1 VSGWLDY
8 PFFLRALA
16 AGILV
21 ALLCGALSFF
31 VLLRRLAFVG
41 TGVAHAAFGG
51 VAIAALLGA
60 PTGLGGLVAALAVA
74 FATARSSEKGRLTED
89 AAVGVFTVAAMALG
103 VVALG
108 FLKSNVDLFGLMFG
122 NLLTVDPVDLA
133 LLAAASGSVLL
144 ALAWWFR
151 PLLLASIDEEGA
163 LAEGVDVSRMRLL
176 VLLLLSVAVVA
187 ALKVVGTLL
196 VSALLVLP
204 GAVARPLSHRW
215 PGFLFGSM
223 AAALTMVV
231 GGLVASVA
239 LDVAPGAAIVL
250 AGTALFLVSLL
261 VGRRR
266 RGA

>member
-16 AGILV
+16 AGTLV
-21 ALLCGALSFF
+21 AVLCGGLSFF

-51 VAIAALLGA
+51 VAVAALLGA

-74 FATARSSEKGRLTED
+74 VATARSSGKGRLTED
-89 AAVGVFTVAAMALG
+89 AAVGVFTVAAMAIG

-108 FLKSNVDLFGLMFG
+108 FLRSSVDLFGLMFG

-133 LLAAASGSVLL
+133 LLAAASLTVLAL
-144 ALAWWFR
+144 LAWWFR

-163 LAEGVDVSRMRLL
+163 LAEGVDVGKMRLFVL
-176 VLLLLSVAVVA
+176 VLLAVAVVA

-204 GAVARPLSHRW
+204 GAVARPLASRW
-215 PGFLFGSM
+215 PGFLIGSV
-223 AAALTMVV
+223 AAALTMVL
-231 GGLVASVA
+231 GGLTASVA
-239 LDVAPGAAIVL
+239 FDVAPGAAIVL
-250 AGTALFLVSLL
+250 VGTLLFLGSSV
-261 VGRRR
+261 VQRFRRLS
-266 RGA
+266 